1 MTVTELMTTVVGII
15 GSIGGIGTLIYWRQN
30 KLGSTSDALS
40 KAFDALEKVTNLV
53 DDQQEKH
60 NKQMGQKDVVIEQLY
75 QVIDQKTQLAL
86 SNQTQIDKLTREWQE
101 RDYEFATMKRQIK
114 TMQNIISDFETR
126 AKHAENN
133 FCSVKECE
141 LRVPKLG
148 TYKHS
153 EINKIKPENK

>member
-1 MTVTELMTTVVGII
+1 MNLTELIATTVGII

-75 QVIDQKTQLAL
+75 EVIDQKTQVAL
-86 SNQTQIDKLTREWQE
+86 DNQTKIDKLTREWQE

-114 TMQNIISDFETR
+114 GMQTIIDNFEAR
-126 AKHAENN
+126 AKHAENGY
-133 FCSVKECE
+133 CEIVECK

-148 TYKHS
+148 TYKP
-153 EINKIKPENK
+153 K

>member
-1 MTVTELMTTVVGII
+1 MNITELIATTVGII

-75 QVIDQKTQLAL
+75 SVIDQKTQLAL

-114 TMQNIISDFETR
+114 TMQNIISSFETR
-126 AKHAENN
+126 AKYAERN
-133 FCSVKECE
+133 FCSVEECT
-141 LRVPKLG
+141 LRVPEIG
-148 TYKHS
+148 TYKP
-153 EINKIKPENK
+153 K

>member
-1 MTVTELMTTVVGII
+1 MNLTELIATTVGII

-60 NKQMGQKDVVIEQLY
+60 NKQMSQKDVVIEQLY
-75 QVIDQKTQLAL
+75 QVIDQKTQVAL
-86 SNQTQIDKLTREWQE
+86 DNQTKIDKLTREWKE

-114 TMQNIISDFETR
+114 TMQNIINDFEAR

-133 FCSVKECE
+133 ICEVTGCE

-148 TYKHS
+148 TYKP
-153 EINKIKPENK
+153 K

>member
-1 MTVTELMTTVVGII
+1 MNMTEWIATLIGVI
-15 GSIGGIGTLIYWRQN
+15 GSIGGIGTIIYWRQN

-53 DDQQEKH
+53 DDQQDKH
-60 NKQMGQKDVVIEQLY
+60 NKQMAQKDIVIEQLY

-86 SNQTQIDKLTREWQE
+86 DNQNKIDKLTREWQE

-114 TMQNIISDFETR
+114 GMQTIIDNFEAR
-126 AKHAENN
+126 AKYAENN
-133 FCSVKECE
+133 ICQVTGCE

-148 TYKHS
+148 TYKP
-153 EINKIKPENK
+153 K

>member
-1 MTVTELMTTVVGII
+1 MKVTEIISYIVGTI

-60 NKQMGQKDVVIEQLY
+60 NKQMSQKDVVIEQLY
-75 QVIDQKTQLAL
+75 GVIDQKTQVAL
-86 SNQTQIDKLTREWQE
+86 DNQTKIDKLTREWQE

-114 TMQNIISDFETR
+114 GMQTIIDNFEAR

-133 FCSVKECE
+133 ICEVTGCE
-141 LRVPKLG
+141 LRVPRLG
-148 TYKHS
+148 TFKP
-153 EINKIKPENK
+153 KI

>member
-1 MTVTELMTTVVGII
+1 MKITEIISYIVGII
-15 GSIGGIGTLIYWRQN
+15 GGIGGIGTLIYWRQN

-60 NKQMGQKDVVIEQLY
+60 NKQMSQKDVVIDQLY
-75 QVIDQKTQLAL
+75 QVIDQKTQVAMD
-86 SNQTQIDKLTREWQE
+86 NQEKIDKLTREWQE
-101 RDYEFATMKRQIK
+101 RNYEFATMKRQIK
-114 TMQNIISDFETR
+114 GMQAIIDNFEAR

-133 FCSVKECE
+133 YCSVTECE

-148 TYKHS
+148 TF
-153 EINKIKPENK
+153 KPK

>member
-1 MTVTELMTTVVGII
+1 MNLTELIATTVGII
-15 GSIGGIGTLIYWRQN
+15 GGIGGVGTIIYWRQN

-60 NKQMGQKDVVIEQLY
+60 NKQMSQKDVVIEQLY
-75 QVIDQKTQLAL
+75 EVIDQKTQVAL
-86 SNQTQIDKLTREWQE
+86 DNQTKIDKLTREWQE

-114 TMQNIISDFETR
+114 TMQNIINNFEAR

-133 FCSVKECE
+133 ICE
-141 LRVPKLG
+141 VTGCEFRVPALG
-148 TYKHS
+148 TYKP
-153 EINKIKPENK
+153 K

>member
-1 MTVTELMTTVVGII
+1 MNLTELIATTVGII

-60 NKQMGQKDVVIEQLY
+60 NKQMSQKDVVIEQLY
-75 QVIDQKTQLAL
+75 QVIDQKTQVAMD
-86 SNQTQIDKLTREWQE
+86 NQEKIDKLTREWQE
-101 RDYEFATMKRQIK
+101 RDYEFAKMKRQIK
-114 TMQNIISDFETR
+114 TMQNIITEFESR
-126 AKHAENN
+126 AKHAESY
-133 FCSVKECE
+133 FCSVTECK

-148 TYKHS
+148 TF
-153 EINKIKPENK
+153 KPKER

>member
-1 MTVTELMTTVVGII
+1 MKLTEIISYIVGT
-15 GSIGGIGTLIYWRQN
+15 IGGIGGVGTLIYWRQN

-60 NKQMGQKDVVIEQLY
+60 NKQMSQKDVVIEQLY
-75 QVIDQKTQLAL
+75 EVIDQKTQVAL
-86 SNQTQIDKLTREWQE
+86 DNQTKIDKLTREWKE

-114 TMQNIISDFETR
+114 TMQNIINNFEAR

-133 FCSVKECE
+133 ICQVTECE

-148 TYKHS
+148 TYKP
-153 EINKIKPENK
+153 K

>member
-1 MTVTELMTTVVGII
+1 MLFRSIMNLTELIATTVGII

-60 NKQMGQKDVVIEQLY
+60 NKQMSQKDVVIEQLY
-75 QVIDQKTQLAL
+75 EVIDQKTQVAMD
-86 SNQTQIDKLTREWQE
+86 NQTKIDKLTREWQE

-114 TMQNIISDFETR
+114 TMQNIINDFETR
-126 AKHAENN
+126 AKHAESN
-133 FCSVKECE
+133 FCSVTECE
-141 LRVPKLG
+141 LRVPKIG
-148 TYKHS
+148 TYKP
-153 EINKIKPENK
+153 K

>member
-1 MTVTELMTTVVGII
+1 MNLTEIIATTVGII

-60 NKQMGQKDVVIEQLY
+60 NKQMSQKDVVIEQLY

-86 SNQTQIDKLTREWQE
+86 DNQTKIDKLTREWQE
-101 RDYEFATMKRQIK
+101 RDYEFATMKRQLK
-114 TMQNIISDFETR
+114 GMQVIIDSFEAR
-126 AKHAENN
+126 AKYAENSI
-133 FCSVKECE
+133 CEVTGCE

-148 TYKHS
+148 TYKP
-153 EINKIKPENK
+153 K

>member
-1 MTVTELMTTVVGII
+1 MNLTELIATTVGII

-60 NKQMGQKDVVIEQLY
+60 NKQMAQKDVVIEQLY
-75 QVIDQKTQLAL
+75 QVIEQKTQVAMD
-86 SNQTQIDKLTREWQE
+86 NQGKIDKLTREWQE
-101 RDYEFATMKRQIK
+101 RDYEFAKMKRQIK
-114 TMQNIISDFETR
+114 GMQTIIDNFEAR
-126 AKHAENN
+126 AKHAESNY
-133 FCSVKECE
+133 CSVTECK

-148 TYKHS
+148 TYKPKQ
-153 EINKIKPENK
+153 I